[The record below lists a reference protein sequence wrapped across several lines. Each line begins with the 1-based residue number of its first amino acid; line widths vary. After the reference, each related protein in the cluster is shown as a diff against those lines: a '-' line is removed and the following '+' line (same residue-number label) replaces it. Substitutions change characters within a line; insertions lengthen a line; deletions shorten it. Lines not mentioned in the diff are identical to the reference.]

1 MSDSPPVRPHR
12 RLNRLTGEWVVVS
25 PHRTQRPWLGKVEN
39 ASTPVLPEYDPS
51 CYLCPGNTRTSGAVN
66 DKYTTTFVF
75 PNDFAALL
83 PFEGGAG
90 GDGGGDGGDDD
101 AAVFSSREIGGTCR
115 VVCASPRHDL
125 TVARMPVEGISALLE
140 TYRAQTTELLATDPT
155 LAYVQVF
162 ENKGEIMGCSAPHPH
177 SQIWATS
184 FVPGEVSKE
193 DKSQLAWRDAG
204 RGCLLCEVA
213 RREVDGPRA
222 VAGNEDWVACVPYW
236 ATWPYEVLVLPR
248 RCTPDLPS
256 LTPGQTQSLAQIMK
270 KVSIRYDNLFKTS
283 FPYSFGFHQ
292 APRGRQD
299 HWHLHAHYFPPLLRS
314 ATVRKFMVGFE
325 MLAEAQRDLTP
336 ETAAANLRAVPDD
349 HHTF

>member
-1 MSDSPPVRPHR
+1 MSSPARPHR

-25 PHRTQRPWLGKVEN
+25 PHRTQRPWLGKVES
-39 ASTPVLPEYDPS
+39 AAVPVLPEYDPS

-66 DKYTTTFVF
+66 DRYEATFVF

-83 PFEGGAG
+83 PCEGEGGAG
-90 GDGGGDGGDDD
+90 AGAEAGDDGE
-101 AAVFSSREIGGTCR
+101 VFTSREIGGTCR

-125 TVARMPVEGISALLE
+125 TVARMPVEGIAALLE
-140 TYRAQTTELLATDPT
+140 TYRAQTSELMSSDSSLS
-155 LAYVQVF
+155 YVQVF

-184 FVPGEVSKE
+184 FVPGEVAKE
-193 DKSQLAWRDAG
+193 DKSQLAWRAAG

-213 RREVDGPRA
+213 RREVDGPRVIA
-222 VAGNEDWVACVPYW
+222 SNDHWVACVPYW

-248 RCTPDLPS
+248 QCVPDLPG
-256 LTPGQTQSLAQIMK
+256 LTAEQTQSLARIMK
-270 KVSIRYDNLFKTS
+270 SVSVRYDNLFQTS

-292 APRGRQD
+292 APRGQRD

-336 ETAAANLRAVPDD
+336 EAAAANLRNVPDD
-349 HHTF
+349 QHTF